1 MVASMDA
8 AIDRIAER
16 PEVIETDSIVVR
28 WVRQSAAG

>member
-16 PEVIETDSIVVR
+16 PEVIGTDSKVVR
-28 WVRQSAAG
+28 WVN